1 MTHVLNLILI
11 RTLGSQGSS
20 NELPV
25 FESNGG
31 DRRQKTMTPAHFS
44 ECETRLDLPPVPVV
58 FGRTAEM
65 QAIRRKI
72 EIVAK
77 TNVAVLVQGESGTG
91 KELCAQLIHGSSER
105 GTGEMVKVS
114 CPAIPQ
120 GLIETELFGYEKGAF
135 TGAHST
141 KRGRLE
147 QANGGTLFLDE
158 VGSLDIG
165 VQSKLLQVL
174 QDGSFMRV
182 GGHETRS
189 IQTRVV
195 SVANRDLREQV
206 AEGTFRLDFLYR
218 INAVTIQ
225 LPPLRKRSEDIP
237 QLVEYFASR
246 HAESFRVNPA
256 PLSRNVIRLMQKYE
270 WPGNIRQL
278 DNLIRS
284 YVLMGS
290 EDALVAELLDDE
302 APASRATQDVDVS
315 QPISLKMVTK
325 QATHELERQ
334 IILKVLKANN
344 WNRLKT
350 AKWLKISYR
359 SLLYKLNEVEAAEGI
374 GGGGA
379 RAKAQVRSAQALS
392 PSSGSSNLIQ

>member
-1 MTHVLNLILI
+1 MNGPEFPGYDANHFGDEYMTTV
-11 RTLGSQGSS
+11 R
-20 NELPV
+20 
-25 FESNGG
+25 
-31 DRRQKTMTPAHFS
+31 FS
-44 ECETRLDLPPVPVV
+44 EQETQFDLPPVDVI
-58 FGRTAEM
+58 FGRTPEM
-65 QAIRRKI
+65 QVIRRKL
-72 EIVAK
+72 EMVAK

-91 KELCAQLIHGSSER
+91 KELIARLIHGTSER
-105 GTGEMVKVS
+105 TFGELVKVS
-114 CPAIPQ
+114 CPAIPA

-135 TGAHST
+135 TGASST

-147 QANGGTLFLDE
+147 QAHGGTLFLDE

-182 GGHETRS
+182 GGHDTRT

-195 SVANRDLREQV
+195 SVANRDLRDQV
-206 AEGTFRLDFLYR
+206 ADGTFRLDFLYR

-225 LPPLRKRSEDIP
+225 LPPLRQRTEDLA
-237 QLVEYFASR
+237 QLVDYLISH
-246 HAESFRVNPA
+246 HAQMFRVTPA
-256 PLSRNVIRLMQKYE
+256 PLSRNALRLMQKYD

-290 EDALVAELLDDE
+290 EDTLISELVEEKKTSTSAV
-302 APASRATQDVDVS
+302 ADVDVTE
-315 QPISLKMVTK
+315 PISLKVITK
-325 QATHELERQ
+325 KATHDLERQ

-344 WNRLKT
+344 WNRQKT

-359 SLLYKLNEVEAAEGI
+359 SLLYKLNEVSAEDSTVL
-374 GGGGA
+374 GGST
-379 RAKAQVRSAQALS
+379 VRSKTHSRTGLASANE
-392 PSSGSSNLIQ
+392 PTNLIQ

>member
-1 MTHVLNLILI
+1 MTSV
-11 RTLGSQGSS
+11 RFSQ
-20 NELPV
+20 
-25 FESNGG
+25 
-31 DRRQKTMTPAHFS
+31 Q
-44 ECETRLDLPPVPVV
+44 ETQLDLPPVDIF

-65 QAIRRKI
+65 QTIRRKLEMI
-72 EIVAK
+72 SR

-91 KELCAQLIHGSSER
+91 KELLARLIHGTSEATER
-105 GTGEMVKVS
+105 GVGQLVKVS

-135 TGAHST
+135 TGANAT
-141 KRGRLE
+141 KRGRVE
-147 QANGGTLFLDE
+147 QAHGGTLILDE
-158 VGSLDIG
+158 VGSLDLA

-182 GGHETRS
+182 GGHETRN

-218 INAVTIQ
+218 INAVTINM
-225 LPPLRKRSEDIP
+225 PPLRRRMEDLP
-237 QLVEYFASR
+237 QLVEYFTAL
-246 HAESFRVNPA
+246 HARVFRTNPS
-256 PLSRNVIRLMQKYE
+256 PLSRGVVRLMQRYD

-284 YVLMGS
+284 YVLLGS
-290 EDALVAELLDDE
+290 EDALMAELVE
-302 APASRATQDVDVS
+302 EERPAQNVMADVDLS
-315 QPISLKMVTK
+315 QPTSLKMVTK
-325 QATHELERQ
+325 KATQDLERQ

-344 WNRLKT
+344 WNRQKT

-359 SLLYKLNEVEAAEGI
+359 SLLYKLNDVGVTGELEVKRAPV
-374 GGGGA
+374 
-379 RAKAQVRSAQALS
+379 RAKTESRNGPGLT
-392 PSSGSSNLIQ
+392 SGFGPTRLIQ

>member
-1 MTHVLNLILI
+1 MTSL
-11 RTLGSQGSS
+11 R
-20 NELPV
+20 
-25 FESNGG
+25 
-31 DRRQKTMTPAHFS
+31 FS
-44 ECETRLDLPPVPVV
+44 EQENQLDLPPVDVI
-58 FGRTAEM
+58 FGRTPEM
-65 QAIRRKI
+65 QLVRRKL
-72 EIVAK
+72 EMVSK

-91 KELCAQLIHGSSER
+91 KELVARLIHGTSER
-105 GTGEMVKVS
+105 LAGELVKVS

-147 QANGGTLFLDE
+147 QAHGGTLFLDE
-158 VGSLDIG
+158 VGSLDID

-189 IQTRVV
+189 IQTRVI
-195 SVANRDLREQV
+195 SVANRDLRDQV
-206 AEGTFRLDFLYR
+206 ADGSFRLDFLYR

-225 LPPLRKRSEDIP
+225 MPPLRRRTEDLP
-237 QLVEYFASR
+237 QLVDYLLGH
-246 HAESFRVNPA
+246 HARVFRVNPQ
-256 PLSRNVIRLMQKYE
+256 PLSRNVMRLMQRYE

-284 YVLMGS
+284 YALMGS
-290 EDALVAELLDDE
+290 EDALVAELVE
-302 APASRATQDVDVS
+302 EERPASKAVADVDVS
-315 QPISLKMVTK
+315 QPISLKVVTK
-325 QATHELERQ
+325 KATQELERQ

-344 WNRLKT
+344 WNRQKT

-359 SLLYKLNEVEAAEGI
+359 SLLYKLNDVEAANALELNGS
-374 GGGGA
+374 A
-379 RAKAQVRSAQALS
+379 RRSKSPARTGLS
-392 PSSGSSNLIQ
+392 RAGEPSNLIQ

>member
-1 MTHVLNLILI
+1 MTSL
-11 RTLGSQGSS
+11 R
-20 NELPV
+20 
-25 FESNGG
+25 
-31 DRRQKTMTPAHFS
+31 FS
-44 ECETRLDLPPVPVV
+44 EHESQLDLPPVDVV

-65 QAIRRKI
+65 QVIRRKL
-72 EIVAK
+72 EMVAK

-91 KELCAQLIHGSSER
+91 KELCARLIHGSSER
-105 GTGEMVKVS
+105 LAGELVKVS

-147 QANGGTLFLDE
+147 QAHGGTLFLDE
-158 VGSLDIG
+158 VGSLDID

-182 GGHETRS
+182 GGHEIRT

-195 SVANRDLREQV
+195 SVANRDLRDQV
-206 AEGTFRLDFLYR
+206 ADGTFRLDFLYR

-225 LPPLRKRSEDIP
+225 LPPLRRRTDDLP
-237 QLVEYFASR
+237 QLVDYLIAQ
-246 HAESFRVNPA
+246 HARAFRVNPA
-256 PLSRNVIRLMQKYE
+256 PLSRNVMRLMQRYE

-290 EDALVAELLDDE
+290 EDALVAELVE
-302 APASRATQDVDVS
+302 EERPTSRAAADVDVS
-315 QPISLKMVTK
+315 QPISLKVVTK
-325 QATHELERQ
+325 KATHELERQ

-344 WNRLKT
+344 WNRQKT

-359 SLLYKLNEVEAAEGI
+359 SLLYKLNDVGPASGLELN
-374 GGGGA
+374 GGST
-379 RAKAQVRSAQALS
+379 RSKAQARTGLSAANE
-392 PSSGSSNLIQ
+392 PTNLIQ

>member
-1 MTHVLNLILI
+1 MTTV
-11 RTLGSQGSS
+11 R
-20 NELPV
+20 
-25 FESNGG
+25 
-31 DRRQKTMTPAHFS
+31 FS
-44 ECETRLDLPPVPVV
+44 EHEAQFDVPPVEVI

-65 QAIRRKI
+65 QVIRRKI
-72 EIVAK
+72 EMIAK
-77 TNVAVLVQGESGTG
+77 TSVAVLVQGESGTG
-91 KELCAQLIHGSSER
+91 KELLARLIHGTSQTADRSA
-105 GTGEMVKVS
+105 GALVKVS

-141 KRGRLE
+141 KRGRVE
-147 QANGGTLFLDE
+147 QAHGGTLFLDE
-158 VGSLDIG
+158 VGSLDMG

-182 GGHETRS
+182 GGHEMRN

-206 AEGTFRLDFLYR
+206 ADGTFRLDFLYR
-218 INAVTIQ
+218 INAVTIN
-225 LPPLRKRSEDIP
+225 LPSLRGRAEDIP
-237 QLVEYFASR
+237 MLVDYFVERHSR
-246 HAESFRVNPA
+246 EFQAHP
-256 PLSRNVIRLMQKYE
+256 PTLSRGVVRLMQKYD

-290 EDALVAELLDDE
+290 EDALVAELME
-302 APASRATQDVDVS
+302 ETKPSSNVMADVDVS
-315 QPISLKMVTK
+315 QPIALKAVTK
-325 QATHELERQ
+325 KATHELERQ

-344 WNRLKT
+344 WNRQKT

-359 SLLYKLNEVEAAEGI
+359 SLLYKLNEV
-374 GGGGA
+374 GA
-379 RAKAQVRSAQALS
+379 DGVVELNRGPVRAKTQAGL
-392 PSSGSSNLIQ
+392 SSGIEHSVLIQ

>member
-1 MTHVLNLILI
+1 MSVI
-11 RTLGSQGSS
+11 R
-20 NELPV
+20 
-25 FESNGG
+25 
-31 DRRQKTMTPAHFS
+31 FS
-44 ECETRLDLPPVPVV
+44 EHETQSDLPPIEVV

-65 QAIRRKI
+65 QVIRRKL
-72 EIVAK
+72 EMVAK

-91 KELCAQLIHGSSER
+91 KELCARLIHGSSER
-105 GTGEMVKVS
+105 VQGELVKVS

-147 QANGGTLFLDE
+147 QAHGGTLFLDE
-158 VGSLDIG
+158 VGSLDMS

-182 GGHETRS
+182 GGHETRN
-189 IQTRVV
+189 IQTRIV

-206 AEGTFRLDFLYR
+206 SEGTFRLDFLYR
-218 INAVTIQ
+218 INAVTINM
-225 LPPLRKRSEDIP
+225 PPLRRRTEDLP
-237 QLVEYFASR
+237 LLVDYFIGH
-246 HAESFRVNPA
+246 HARIFQTNPT
-256 PLSRNVIRLMQKYE
+256 PLSRSVVRMMQRYD

-278 DNLIRS
+278 DNLVRS

-290 EDALVAELLDDE
+290 EDALVAELTEDE
-302 APASRATQDVDVS
+302 KPASSTVTDVDVS
-315 QPISLKMVTK
+315 QPISLKLVTRK
-325 QATHELERQ
+325 ATHELERQ

-344 WNRLKT
+344 WNRQKT

-359 SLLYKLNEVEAAEGI
+359 SLLYKLNEV
-374 GGGGA
+374 GA
-379 RAKAQVRSAQALS
+379 VELNGRPVRAKSQARTSAGLTSATE
-392 PSSGSSNLIQ
+392 PSNLIQ

>member
-1 MTHVLNLILI
+1 MTIV
-11 RTLGSQGSS
+11 RFPDKDTD
-20 NELPV
+20 
-25 FESNGG
+25 F
-31 DRRQKTMTPAHFS
+31 
-44 ECETRLDLPPVPVV
+44 PPVEVV
-58 FGRTAEM
+58 FGCTPEM
-65 QAIRRKI
+65 QVIRRKI
-72 EIVAK
+72 EMVAK
-77 TNVAVLVQGESGTG
+77 TNVPVLIQGESGTG
-91 KELCAQLIHGSSER
+91 KELCARLIHGSSDR
-105 GTGEMVKVS
+105 NLGELVKVS

-147 QANGGTLFLDE
+147 QAHGGTLFLDE
-158 VGSLDIG
+158 VGSLDMG

-182 GGHETRS
+182 GGHETRT

-225 LPPLRKRSEDIP
+225 LPPLRQRSEDIP
-237 QLVEYFASR
+237 QLVDHLIEHHR
-246 HAESFRVNPA
+246 RVFRVTPA
-256 PLSRNVIRLMQKYE
+256 SLSRNAIRLMQKYD

-278 DNLIRS
+278 DNMIRTFVLIGNEES
-284 YVLMGS
+284 LIS
-290 EDALVAELLDDE
+290 ELVEEHKPSTPELAE
-302 APASRATQDVDVS
+302 VDLS
-315 QPISLKMVTK
+315 QPISLKVVTK
-325 QATHELERQ
+325 KATHELERQ

-344 WNRLKT
+344 WNRQKT

-359 SLLYKLNEVEAAEGI
+359 SLLYKLNEV
-374 GGGGA
+374 GGDGLPLPGA
-379 RAKAQVRSAQALS
+379 IPRAKGQRTALR
-392 PSSGSSNLIQ
+392 PGNEQTNLIQ

>member
-1 MTHVLNLILI
+1 M
-11 RTLGSQGSS
+11 
-20 NELPV
+20 
-25 FESNGG
+25 
-31 DRRQKTMTPAHFS
+31 
-44 ECETRLDLPPVPVV
+44 
-58 FGRTAEM
+58 
-65 QAIRRKI
+65 
-72 EIVAK
+72 
-77 TNVAVLVQGESGTG
+77 
-91 KELCAQLIHGSSER
+91 
-105 GTGEMVKVS
+105 S

-147 QANGGTLFLDE
+147 QAHGGTLFLDE

-182 GGHETRS
+182 GGHETRT

-195 SVANRDLREQV
+195 SVANRDLRDQV
-206 AEGTFRLDFLYR
+206 ADGSFRSGLPVPHQRSDHPTASAAAADGGYASTGELPGQPSCAR
-218 INAVTIQ
+218 CSTSTRRRCRRNAV
-225 LPPLRKRSEDIP
+225 
-237 QLVEYFASR
+237 
-246 HAESFRVNPA
+246 
-256 PLSRNVIRLMQKYE
+256 RLMQKYD

-290 EDALVAELLDDE
+290 EDALIAELVE
-302 APASRATQDVDVS
+302 EKKPATTDVANVDVS
-315 QPISLKMVTK
+315 QPISLKLVTRK
-325 QATHELERQ
+325 ATRELERQ

-344 WNRLKT
+344 WNRQKT

-359 SLLYKLNEVEAAEGI
+359 SLLYKLNEVGAEDAVDAERRDGP
-374 GGGGA
+374 GT
-379 RAKAQVRSAQALS
+379 KAHRTGLSATNE
-392 PSSGSSNLIQ
+392 PTNLIQ

>member
-1 MTHVLNLILI
+1 
-11 RTLGSQGSS
+11 
-20 NELPV
+20 
-25 FESNGG
+25 
-31 DRRQKTMTPAHFS
+31 
-44 ECETRLDLPPVPVV
+44 
-58 FGRTAEM
+58 M
-65 QAIRRKI
+65 QVIRRKL
-72 EIVAK
+72 EMVAK

-91 KELCAQLIHGSSER
+91 KELCARLIHGSSEKLS
-105 GTGEMVKVS
+105 GELVKVS

-147 QANGGTLFLDE
+147 QAHGGTLFLDE
-158 VGSLDIG
+158 VGSLDID

-182 GGHETRS
+182 GGHDTRT
-189 IQTRVV
+189 IQTRIV
-195 SVANRDLREQV
+195 SVANRDLRDQV
-206 AEGTFRLDFLYR
+206 ADGSFRLDFLYR

-225 LPPLRKRSEDIP
+225 MPPLRRRIEDLP
-237 QLVEYFASR
+237 QLVDYLIGFHGR
-246 HAESFRVNPA
+246 VFRVNPA
-256 PLSRNVIRLMQKYE
+256 PLSRNVMRLMQRYE

-290 EDALVAELLDDE
+290 EEALVAELVE
-302 APASRATQDVDVS
+302 EERPASKAMADVDVS
-315 QPISLKMVTK
+315 QPISLKLVTK
-325 QATHELERQ
+325 KATHELERQ

-344 WNRLKT
+344 WNRQKT

-359 SLLYKLNEVEAAEGI
+359 SLLYKLNDVGAANALELN
-374 GGGGA
+374 GGSA
-379 RAKAQVRSAQALS
+379 RSKAQGRTSLSAANE
-392 PSSGSSNLIQ
+392 PTNLIQ

>member
-1 MTHVLNLILI
+1 MSVV
-11 RTLGSQGSS
+11 RFAE
-20 NELPV
+20 NET
-25 FESNGG
+25 
-31 DRRQKTMTPAHFS
+31 Q
-44 ECETRLDLPPVPVV
+44 LDLPPIEVI

-65 QAIRRKI
+65 QVIRRKL
-72 EIVAK
+72 EMVAK

-91 KELCAQLIHGSSER
+91 KELCARLIHGTSER
-105 GTGEMVKVS
+105 LAGELVKVS
-114 CPAIPQ
+114 CPAIPA

-147 QANGGTLFLDE
+147 QAHGGTLFLDE
-158 VGSLDIG
+158 VGSLDMS

-182 GGHETRS
+182 GGHETRN
-189 IQTRVV
+189 IETRIV

-218 INAVTIQ
+218 INAVTINM
-225 LPPLRKRSEDIP
+225 PPLRRRSEDLP
-237 QLVEYFASR
+237 LLVDYFIGH
-246 HAESFRVNPA
+246 HARIFHTTPA
-256 PLSRNVIRLMQKYE
+256 PLSRSVVRMMQRYE

-278 DNLIRS
+278 DNLVRS

-290 EDALVAELLDDE
+290 EDALVSELTE
-302 APASRATQDVDVS
+302 EEKPTSAAVSDVDVS
-315 QPISLKMVTK
+315 QPISLKLVTRK
-325 QATHELERQ
+325 ATHDLERQ

-344 WNRLKT
+344 WNRQKT

-359 SLLYKLNEVEAAEGI
+359 SLLYKLNEVGSVELN
-374 GGGGA
+374 GGPV
-379 RAKAQVRSAQALS
+379 RAKTQARTGLSSATE
-392 PSSGSSNLIQ
+392 PSNLIQ

>member
-1 MTHVLNLILI
+1 MTTV
-11 RTLGSQGSS
+11 R
-20 NELPV
+20 
-25 FESNGG
+25 
-31 DRRQKTMTPAHFS
+31 FS
-44 ECETRLDLPPVPVV
+44 DHETQLDLPPLEVI
-58 FGRTAEM
+58 FGLSAEM
-65 QAIRRKI
+65 QVIRRKLEMI
-72 EIVAK
+72 SK

-91 KELCAQLIHGSSER
+91 KELCARLIHGTSDR
-105 GTGEMVKVS
+105 LTGELVKVS

-147 QANGGTLFLDE
+147 QAHAGTLFLDE
-158 VGSLDIG
+158 VGSLDIS

-182 GGHETRS
+182 GGHETRH

-218 INAVTIQ
+218 INAVTIN
-225 LPPLRKRSEDIP
+225 LPPLRRRTEDLP
-237 QLVEYFASR
+237 QIVDYLIGH
-246 HAESFRVNPA
+246 HARIFHANPA
-256 PLSRNVIRLMQKYE
+256 PLSRNALRLMQKHS

-284 YVLMGS
+284 YVLIGN
-290 EDALVAELLDDE
+290 EDALIGELIEEDEPAAKAAAE
-302 APASRATQDVDVS
+302 VDVS
-315 QPISLKMVTK
+315 EPISLKVVTK
-325 QATHELERQ
+325 KATHELERQ

-344 WNRLKT
+344 WNRQKT

-359 SLLYKLNEVEAAEGI
+359 SLLYKLNEVQAAGTGDLRGI
-374 GGGGA
+374 SIRSKA
-379 RAKAQVRSAQALS
+379 ASRAVRGISSANE
-392 PSSGSSNLIQ
+392 PSNLIQ

>member
-1 MTHVLNLILI
+1 MTIL
-11 RTLGSQGSS
+11 R
-20 NELPV
+20 
-25 FESNGG
+25 
-31 DRRQKTMTPAHFS
+31 FS
-44 ECETRLDLPPVPVV
+44 EHENQVDLPPVDVI
-58 FGRTAEM
+58 FGRTPEM
-65 QAIRRKI
+65 QVIRRKL
-72 EIVAK
+72 EMVAK

-91 KELCAQLIHGSSER
+91 KELCARLIHGSSER
-105 GTGEMVKVS
+105 LNGELVKVS

-147 QANGGTLFLDE
+147 QADGGTLFLDE
-158 VGSLDIG
+158 VGSLDID

-182 GGHETRS
+182 GAHETRT
-189 IQTRVV
+189 IHTRVI
-195 SVANRDLREQV
+195 SVANRDLRDQV
-206 AEGTFRLDFLYR
+206 ADGSFRLDFLYR

-225 LPPLRKRSEDIP
+225 MPPLRRRAEDLP
-237 QLVEYFASR
+237 QLVDYLIGF
-246 HAESFRVNPA
+246 HARVFRVNPA
-256 PLSRNVIRLMQKYE
+256 PLSRNVMRLMQRYE

-290 EDALVAELLDDE
+290 EDALVAELVE
-302 APASRATQDVDVS
+302 EERPTSKAVADVDVS
-315 QPISLKMVTK
+315 QPISLKQVTK
-325 QATHELERQ
+325 KATHELERQ

-344 WNRLKT
+344 WNRQKT

-359 SLLYKLNEVEAAEGI
+359 SLLYKLNDVGAANPLEVNGGSGRSKSQSRSGITAANE
-374 GGGGA
+374 
-379 RAKAQVRSAQALS
+379 
-392 PSSGSSNLIQ
+392 PTNLIQ

>member
-1 MTHVLNLILI
+1 MTTV
-11 RTLGSQGSS
+11 R
-20 NELPV
+20 
-25 FESNGG
+25 
-31 DRRQKTMTPAHFS
+31 FS
-44 ECETRLDLPPVPVV
+44 DHETQFDLPPVDVI
-58 FGRTAEM
+58 FGQTQEM
-65 QAIRRKI
+65 QVIRRKL
-72 EIVAK
+72 EMVSK

-91 KELCAQLIHGSSER
+91 KELIARLIHGTSER
-105 GTGEMVKVS
+105 TVGELVKVS

-147 QANGGTLFLDE
+147 QAHGGTLFLDE

-182 GGHETRS
+182 GGHETRT

-195 SVANRDLREQV
+195 SVANRDLRDQV
-206 AEGTFRLDFLYR
+206 ADGSFRLDFLYR

-225 LPPLRKRSEDIP
+225 LPPLRRRAEDIP
-237 QLVEYFASR
+237 QLVDYLVAH
-246 HAESFRVNPA
+246 HAHIFRVSPA
-256 PLSRNVIRLMQKYE
+256 PLSRNALRLMMKYD

-278 DNLIRS
+278 DNLVRS

-290 EDALVAELLDDE
+290 EDALVSELIEEKKSSSE
-302 APASRATQDVDVS
+302 AVVDVS
-315 QPISLKMVTK
+315 EPISLKVVTRK
-325 QATHELERQ
+325 ATHELERQ
-334 IILKVLKANN
+334 IILKVLKAHN
-344 WNRLKT
+344 WNRQKT

-359 SLLYKLNEVEAAEGI
+359 SLLYKLNEV
-374 GGGGA
+374 GA
-379 RAKAQVRSAQALS
+379 QSPTTVTGTPSRAKAPSRTGLS
-392 PSSGSSNLIQ
+392 PANETSNLIQ